1 MPSANHPR
9 AQFVPLSPN
18 FDLPALIREN
28 ESFDEVRRV
37 PQAAL
42 QEYTVQSLEQ
52 LVYLHVVVEGRPLVL
67 EGWGSYLPPW
77 LFTATW
83 LEQNLGREVQTV
95 RDIPN
100 GIDLQMTMGHYL
112 RSMAQLANQ
121 FTLKNYKDEKRQRLY
136 LKDIDC
142 PDQWA
147 KNLKEVLPEAFYY
160 LNECVESR
168 TGGDGAIREPNEF
181 GQMRFGKGVA
191 PAGDLMSSLPPDMRA
206 MNMMCYIG
214 HEGTYTPAH
223 REMCASLGHNLMVEC
238 SDGHGDE
245 KPGSSIWFMTESKER
260 EMVSEYFLSV
270 LGHDIE
276 VEKHFAQLNAWRKAP
291 FNVWAT
297 EQKPGDLILIPPL
310 APHQVWNRGTR
321 TMKVAW
327 NRTTVDT
334 LELAI
339 HEALPRARLVCR
351 DEQYKNKAIIYYS
364 LDKYFGLL
372 SRDTVEPKMWMRPGS
387 RVRQVMEDFRRL
399 FYLYEEVLISELFS
413 PKRPE
418 KNVEFLP
425 YDSNVTCSYCRC
437 NIFNRFLTCKS
448 CILTADTGE
457 QDTYDICME
466 CYAMGRSCACIS
478 NLEWVEQWK
487 EEDLKENYALWRSV
501 VLEFEGRT
509 DQSPQPLEVER
520 QKSGKKSVAHIC
532 QEQLAARPW
541 HDITQ
546 PEVRELSPGESDVEP
561 EVDDEGRL
569 KKPYRKPSRRGR
581 VKPTKNKTHNCH
593 ICCHHEWKWKLAQCS
608 SCSMYYCYGT
618 LWRAFDLMPQT
629 VMENEKWE
637 CPKCLKICSCG
648 KCRKDSKQKPY
659 APKGT
664 LLGHDTKKVA
674 DYRSVESLVD
684 FSKTNLGW
692 LRPEHEDEP
701 EETARMKRLREK
713 AEQQKAIEH
722 SIDTSYLE
730 EGQDHS
736 LINLEESHFD
746 NMADIDP
753 QLRDGAHASSPQN
766 RNGNHETDKPSAHAS
781 ISLGNQYQ
789 PYGSTDAH
797 YDLDDDY
804 PIGLLMLGEAAE
816 YPSRL
821 LAPVVPMVSGE
832 DSYPEPSHDDQHR
845 MMGIG
850 YYQQQTNEMDIILY
864 DSPKSDDDSNE
875 RPTINPAD
883 LLAPLAQFATVPK
896 KRKRLNS
903 EGIPVN
909 DEDDV
914 EFVASKRLKRPSK
927 AKGAMAVKS
936 DIIQPP
942 EARPARRSIGKPKS
956 YTEPPVEITLGSED
970 EATTA
975 KSTNQG
981 SKHGTADR
989 DANDVELATKALSY
1003 FNNGNV
1009 IEDTATTP
1017 ASNGKRRGRPRGS
1030 VKTNVAASPAPARPT
1045 PVVKHRKS
1053 AWLARKEAAEAGEEY
1068 ESEASRP
1075 ARGTRH
1081 SNRSPKR
1088 SKPDWQAVNT
1098 NSDDESE
1105 DEDRG
1110 RRIRNQ
1116 KTHQSTASTSEEP
1129 QSYNGSLQ
1137 PEEDAS
1143 INNVADE
1150 IRDGSLFGG
1159 DIDDEGE
1166 QNEDDNGK
1174 SKSPESTIRV
1184 QSTRVT
1190 TEGQSVEEVVVKRRR
1205 GRPPK
1210 NAAAPPPVP
1219 ATRKQVDLRSPST
1232 SQSPPPPVEQPKR
1245 FLSLREKLAL
1255 KGKKVKIVASKTKS
1269 PLRPSSAAP
1278 SAREASHTP
1287 TASVPLSVMLSP
1299 ARETNDQRTTQA
1311 SRTISEALPRQS
1323 ATSIATPEFGPTS
1336 ASTPRSE
1343 LGSSFAGSLARQA
1356 AESRLDSPT
1365 SDASSSVPAV
1375 TAALRRP
1382 SLSPTEAS
1390 IKTAPTVV
1398 RLDNE
1403 DEEPPVKK
1411 GPTVV
1416 RLTES
1421 EEDEAEEEE
1430 EEEEEAEVISDEDEE
1445 SNSEGWSSSDDD
1457 IHAVKPA
1464 PKVTVPQVR
1473 PMSAGSSAATTPRKR
1488 GRPPLRG

>member
-1 MPSANHPR
+1 
-9 AQFVPLSPN
+9 
-18 FDLPALIREN
+18 
-28 ESFDEVRRV
+28 
-37 PQAAL
+37 
-42 QEYTVQSLEQ
+42 
-52 LVYLHVVVEGRPLVL
+52 
-67 EGWGSYLPPW
+67 
-77 LFTATW
+77 
-83 LEQNLGREVQTV
+83 
-95 RDIPN
+95 
-100 GIDLQMTMGHYL
+100 MGHYL

-121 FTLKNYKDEKRQRLY
+121 FTLQNYKDEKCQRLY

-142 PDQWA
+142 PDEWA
-147 KNLKEVLPEAFYY
+147 KCLKEVLPEAFYY
-160 LNECVESR
+160 LNDCVESR

-238 SDGHGDE
+238 SDGRGDE
-245 KPGSSIWFMTESKER
+245 NPGSSIWFMTESKER

-387 RVRQVMEDFRRL
+387 RVRQVMGDFKRL
-399 FYLYEEVLISELFS
+399 FHLYKEVLISELFS
-413 PKRPE
+413 PTLPE

-457 QDTYDICME
+457 EDTYDICME

-487 EEDLKENYALWRSV
+487 EEDLKENYELWRSV

-509 DQSPQPLEVER
+509 DQSPQPLELER
-520 QKSGKKSVAHIC
+520 QRSGKKSVAHIC
-532 QEQLAARPW
+532 QEQLAVRPW

-546 PEVRELSPGESDVEP
+546 PDVRSPSPGESDVEP

-581 VKPTKNKTHNCH
+581 VKPTKDKTSSCH
-593 ICCHHEWKWKLAQCS
+593 ICCHHEWKWKLAQCT
-608 SCSMYYCYGT
+608 SCSRFYCYGT

-629 VMENEKWE
+629 VMENENWE

-648 KCRKDSKQKPY
+648 KCRKDLKQKPY

-692 LRPEHEDEP
+692 LRPEHDDNP

-713 AEQQKAIEH
+713 AEQQKAVEH
-722 SIDTSYLE
+722 SIETSYLE
-730 EGQDHS
+730 EGQDQL
-736 LINLEESHFD
+736 LINQEESHFD
-746 NMADIDP
+746 IMADIDP
-753 QLRDGAHASSPQN
+753 QLRDGAHVSSPQS
-766 RNGNHETDKPSAHAS
+766 RNGNYQTDESPAQAD
-781 ISLGNQYQ
+781 ISFGNQYQ
-789 PYGSTDAH
+789 PYGTTDAH

-804 PIGLLMLGEAAE
+804 PAGLHILGEAAA

-821 LAPVVPMVSGE
+821 LAPVVPVAPMVSSGN
-832 DSYPEPSHDDQHR
+832 SYPELPHDGQYR
-845 MMGIG
+845 MNGIG
-850 YYQQQTNEMDIILY
+850 YYQQPANEMDIILY
-864 DSPKSDDDSNE
+864 DTPKSDDESNE

-903 EGIPVN
+903 EGIPEN

-914 EFVASKRLKRPSK
+914 EFVASKRWKRPSK
-927 AKGAMAVKS
+927 AEGPMKVQS
-936 DIIQPP
+936 DVIAPP
-942 EARPARRSIGKPKS
+942 EPRPPRRSIGKPKS
-956 YTEPPVEITLGSED
+956 YTEPPIEITLGSED
-970 EATTA
+970 EAVPA
-975 KSTNQG
+975 KSTQISRRG
-981 SKHGTADR
+981 STDR
-989 DANDVELATKALSY
+989 EANDVDLAAKALSY
-1003 FNNGNV
+1003 INKGKI
-1009 IEDTATTP
+1009 IEDTAATP
-1017 ASNGKRRGRPRGS
+1017 VSNGKRRGRPRGS
-1030 VKTNVAASPAPARPT
+1030 VKANVAASPAPPT
-1045 PVVKHRKS
+1045 PVVKHRRS
-1053 AWLARKEAAEAGEEY
+1053 AWLARKEEAEAEEDY
-1068 ESEASRP
+1068 DSEASRA
-1075 ARGTRH
+1075 ARRTRH
-1081 SNRSPKR
+1081 SNRSSQR
-1088 SKPDWQAVNT
+1088 SKPHWQAINT
-1098 NSDDESE
+1098 NSGDGTGDEDATEDGNE
-1105 DEDRG
+1105 DEDGG
-1110 RRIRNQ
+1110 RLLRKR
-1116 KTHQSTASTSEEP
+1116 TRRQSTAPTESEEA
-1129 QSYNGSLQ
+1129 QAYNGNLE
-1137 PEEDAS
+1137 PEDDEPM
-1143 INNVADE
+1143 NNVANE
-1150 IRDGSLFGG
+1150 ISDGSLFGG
-1159 DIDDEGE
+1159 DIDDGDE
-1166 QNEDDNGK
+1166 QNEDDKAK
-1174 SKSPESTIRV
+1174 SQSPQATIQV
-1184 QSTRVT
+1184 QTTRVARDS
-1190 TEGQSVEEVVVKRRR
+1190 QSVEEVVVKRRR

-1219 ATRKQVDLRSPST
+1219 ATRKEVHLRSPST
-1232 SQSPPPPVEQPKR
+1232 SQSPPPPGPSSTIIEQPKK

-1278 SAREASHTP
+1278 SAREASHTSA
-1287 TASVPLSVMLSP
+1287 ASAPLSVMLSL
-1299 ARETNDQRTTQA
+1299 ARDSTGQRTTQA
-1311 SRTISEALPRQS
+1311 SRTISEASPRQS
-1323 ATSIATPEFGPTS
+1323 APSITTPELGPTS

-1343 LGSSFAGSLARQA
+1343 LASNFAGSLARQA
-1356 AESRLDSPT
+1356 AESRLASPT
-1365 SDASSSVPAV
+1365 SDASSSAPAA
-1375 TAALRRP
+1375 TTTIRRP
-1382 SLSPTEAS
+1382 SLNYQGPTEAPAE
-1390 IKTAPTVV
+1390 TTPTVV
-1398 RLDNE
+1398 RLDSE
-1403 DEEPPVKK
+1403 HEEPPVKK

-1416 RLTES
+1416 RLMES
-1421 EEDEAEEEE
+1421 EESDNEDEE
-1430 EEEEEAEVISDEDEE
+1430 EVISDEDEE

-1457 IHAVKPA
+1457 IPAVKPA

-1473 PMSAGSSAATTPRKR
+1473 PTSAGSSLPATPRKR